1 MVQRHLRAANPAA
14 RPASGAQRETRAV
27 MQAASTPSQS
37 DAVAVE
43 RVTKRF
49 GATLALDEASLHV
62 RSGTVHALLGENGAG
77 KSTLVKVLSGFV
89 RPDAGTIALFG

>member
-1 MVQRHLRAANPAA
+1 
-14 RPASGAQRETRAV
+14 

-62 RSGTVHALLGENGAG
+62 RSGTVHALLG
-77 KSTLVKVLSGFV
+77 
-89 RPDAGTIALFG
+89 GTVPASRRW

>member
-1 MVQRHLRAANPAA
+1 MH
-14 RPASGAQRETRAV
+14 
-27 MQAASTPSQS
+27 AASTPSDS

-62 RSGTVHALLGENGAG
+62 RTEP
-77 KSTLVKVLSGFV
+77 STRCWVKMVPANPRS
-89 RPDAGTIALFG
+89 